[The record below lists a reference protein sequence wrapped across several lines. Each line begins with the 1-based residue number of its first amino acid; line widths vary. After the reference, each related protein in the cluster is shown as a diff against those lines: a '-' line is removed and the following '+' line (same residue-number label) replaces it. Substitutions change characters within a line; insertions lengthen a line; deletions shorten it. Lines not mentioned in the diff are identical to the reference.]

1 MVELLT
7 AAGAFALAAVVR
19 FWSLGTR
26 PGFDWDE
33 PVYGAIGRSV
43 AQGHGLYAKPTF
55 GVDQAPYLFHPPFY
69 FELLGG
75 WFSVVGEGIPQARTL
90 AALGSLVTLAL
101 LYALTRPRWG
111 TWALAPLTI
120 IATDGW
126 LVFTNRVSW
135 IENTMMVFAVAGL
148 VVYAHALR
156 RDRVRLFA
164 AAGLLL
170 GFAAVYKHVG
180 AYVLLAVAVHYAL
193 TRGTRHDRAYRRGHV
208 ALALAALAVI
218 SAYVVGAIAFSFSH
232 GHDAFLADSQ
242 VQLERLTGHKASRG
256 SIGGGGIVDALVG
269 PYKIFAVTLA
279 LSLLA
284 GLAVVARTIQALRRR
299 TTAVVPDLLLYSWA
313 VAGLLSFA
321 ALKLKM
327 GHYFMMVE
335 LPLLLYLAAEA
346 RPLARQ
352 HARAAAAVFAVLLA
366 ANFVT
371 FDLRFAGRDDNA
383 LAAVATYA
391 DQHLPA
397 DALVLTE
404 ESVGSIIHQPYCK
417 FTKAGD
423 CYADAAY
430 LVTYRSATQRPPS
443 GPILDRLL
451 RYATPLATFKG
462 FKERITVFRSPGTGA
477 VCSGDRLRSV
487 LCRWNPGWIA
497 RTAPLRATA
506 AGRGVDVRT
515 GDYRALRRTRHLRP
529 LTPLPSPDMPATVL
543 LGTTKAHDAVFL
555 NVGHATFS
563 GAGRCRPSRRAC
575 EVLMLRAGQS
585 AHVAIPTVTG
595 ATIDSELKVDT
606 VS

>member
-1 MVELLT
+1 VVELAT

-75 WFSVVGEGIPQARTL
+75 WFSVMGEGIPQARTL

-111 TWALAPLTI
+111 SWALAPLTI

-148 VVYAHALR
+148 VVYDHALR
-156 RDRVRLFA
+156 RHRIRLFA

-180 AYVLLAVAVHYAL
+180 AYLLLAVAVHYAL
-193 TRGTRHDRAYRRGHV
+193 TRPTQHDPAYRRGHV
-208 ALALAALAVI
+208 ALALVALAVI
-218 SAYVVGAIAFSFSH
+218 SAYVIGAIAFSFSH
-232 GHDAFLADSQ
+232 GHDAFLTDSQ

-256 SIGGGGIVDALVG
+256 SIGGGGVVDALVG
-269 PYKIFAVTLA
+269 PYKIFALTLG

-284 GLAVVARTIQALRRR
+284 GLAVVARSIEALRRR
-299 TTAVVPDLLLYSWA
+299 STAVIPDLLLYSWA

-335 LPLLLYLAAEA
+335 LPLLLYLAAEV
-346 RPLARQ
+346 RPLARE
-352 HARAAAAVFAVLLA
+352 HARAAAAVLAVLLA
-366 ANFVT
+366 VNVVT
-371 FDLRFAGRDDNA
+371 FDLRFVGRDDNA

-391 DQHLPA
+391 DQHLSP

-417 FTKAGD
+417 FTKVGD
-423 CYADAAY
+423 CYAHAEY
-430 LVTYRSATQRPPS
+430 VITYRSATQRPPS
-443 GPILDRLL
+443 SPILDQVL
-451 RYATPLATFKG
+451 RYATPLAAFKG
-462 FKERITVFRSPGTGA
+462 FKEHITAFRSPGTGA
-477 VCSGDRLRSV
+477 VCSGERLRAA
-487 LCRWNPGWIA
+487 LCRWNPAWIA
-497 RTAPLRATA
+497 RTAPLRAPTA
-506 AGRGVDVRT
+506 GASVDVRA
-515 GDYRALRRTRHLRP
+515 GDYRALRSHQDLHP
-529 LTPLPSPDMPATVL
+529 LMPLPSPDMPATIL
-543 LGTTKAHDAVFL
+543 LGTTQAHEAVFL

-563 GAGRCRPSRRAC
+563 RAGRCRPSRRTC
-575 EVLMLRAGQS
+575 EVLILRAGQS
-585 AHVAIPTVTG
+585 AHVTIPTVTG
-595 ATIDSELKVDT
+595 ATIGSELKVDR
-606 VS
+606 VG